1 MATAEPVP
9 LTTREA
15 ASGLLGSI
23 SLTCWIFVLVPQLI
37 ENYRNGNAEA
47 ISLVFLAVW
56 FVGDVTNL
64 IGGLWAGLV
73 PVIVAIAVYFCIAD
87 GVLIGQCL
95 YYKVRNSRLQAF
107 HRRRSSVETPDP
119 TTPLL
124 GRRFSDSLQEG
135 PASRRRSWAS
145 QHRDGHATGPD
156 DTLAKIVE
164 ENEAGRS
171 AWVKNFSSV
180 LAICVI
186 GMGGWTI
193 AWQSGVW
200 QPAPQDDAGGTEIA
214 VGAQVVG
221 YFSAICYLG

>member
-1 MATAEPVP
+1 M
-9 LTTREA
+9 
-15 ASGLLGSI
+15 
-23 SLTCWIFVLVPQLI
+23 
-37 ENYRNGNAEA
+37 
-47 ISLVFLAVW
+47 
-56 FVGDVTNL
+56 
-64 IGGLWAGLV
+64 
-73 PVIVAIAVYFCIAD
+73 
-87 GVLIGQCL
+87 
-95 YYKVRNSRLQAF
+95 RNSRLQAF

-124 GRRFSDSLQEG
+124 GRRFSDSLHDG

-145 QHRDGHATGPD
+145 QHRDGHANGPD

-171 AWVKNFSSV
+171 AWIKNFSSV

-200 QPAPQDDAGGTEIA
+200 QPAPQEDGGGAEIA